1 MARRAFSV
9 YALVG
14 ALLAA
19 GYFVVPKGGPA
30 HDIWTLCVGLSSVV
44 AIVVGVRLN
53 HTTAIRAWHFI
64 ALGQLLFVAGAAV
77 ALVYSVR
84 GHETPCPFAGDVLH
98 LAAYPAIGAGLL
110 LMLRARSPGRDTASL
125 IDAAIA
131 TTGIALFSW
140 IFLIEPYVG
149 GGGIAPHGKL
159 LAALYPLMD
168 VALAAVAARIL
179 IGAGVRVVSFSLLT
193 CALLLQLVGDGIY
206 VLVTVQGWNADGTG
220 PNFVWAGAFVA
231 WGLAALHPSMTKI
244 TERVFGEEEELT
256 RHRLAALA
264 LVTLATPLLMLEQS
278 IRTTDLD
285 IFLMVVASTALFG
298 LVIARLAGVV
308 TRHDRAKQR
317 EARLRQAA
325 ADLVATRSR
334 SGIYRIAVD
343 TALALSEADGATAT
357 RTTLSLGGP
366 TEMTVVD
373 ASGANTEG
381 LVGRH
386 VDNVPAPVREAL
398 LAGRVGSFSGP
409 ADVGAG
415 GLAAGE
421 RLTVFPLMIQG
432 ECGGGLWVRT
442 DGPPDTSR
450 QQGLLTLAAQVGLA
464 LESVALTEDLL
475 ERESERRFRRLVQ
488 NSTDVIVVLEPNL
501 TIRFATPSAKA
512 TLGYE
517 SESLVGTSLVALLRP
532 GETDEVVGLV
542 AGLAG
547 QTVMHDLELRCAD
560 GGWCAIESVWNDL
573 SHDPEV
579 SGIVVTAHDVTERR
593 ALENQLTHQAF
604 HDPLTGLANRALFTD
619 RVTHALDRSHRS
631 GEQLAVL
638 FVDLDDFK
646 TVNDS
651 LGHAAGD
658 ELLVGVA
665 ARLETCLRGG
675 DTCARLGGDEF
686 GVLLEGVR
694 PPEEAEEVATRIAEA
709 LETPF
714 ETAGNEVYAR
724 ASIGVA
730 LGSTATGASELL
742 RHADVA
748 MYRAKADP
756 GRSVEVFESGMQE
769 AALQRLELRADLE
782 RAVIDADFVVHYQ
795 PIVALETGRVV
806 GLEAL
811 VRWQH
816 PVRGLLEPDTFVPLA
831 EETGLIGRI
840 GAIVLNRACHA
851 VAGWQCTVPGA
862 ERLRLSVN
870 ISGHQLADGAFAGE
884 VRGILDHS
892 GLRPRDLMLELT
904 ESVLMGDGETAV
916 RRLERLKELGVSIA
930 IDDFGTGFSS
940 LSYLHRFPVDTL
952 KIAKPFVDRVG
963 RGEIGRLAAAIVSLG
978 ESLRLE
984 TVAEGIEEAEQRDGL
999 RALGCALGQGY
1010 YFSRPLPEA
1019 EARTYLERR
1028 LRAAA

>member
-1 MARRAFSV
+1 MYV
-9 YALVG
+9 
-14 ALLAA
+14 
-19 GYFVVPKGGPA
+19 
-30 HDIWTLCVGLSSVV
+30 
-44 AIVVGVRLN
+44 
-53 HTTAIRAWHFI
+53 
-64 ALGQLLFVAGAAV
+64 
-77 ALVYSVR
+77 
-84 GHETPCPFAGDVLH
+84 
-98 LAAYPAIGAGLL
+98 
-110 LMLRARSPGRDTASL
+110 
-125 IDAAIA
+125 
-131 TTGIALFSW
+131 
-140 IFLIEPYVG
+140 IEPYAG
-149 GGGIAPHGKL
+149 GGSLSSQGDA
-159 LAALYPLMD
+159 LAALYPLLD

-179 IGAGVRVVSFSLLT
+179 IGAGLRAWSFSLLG
-193 CALLLQLVGDGIY
+193 CALLLQLAADGIALLEP
-206 VLVTVQGWNADGTG
+206 VHGWSADGTALDL
-220 PNFVWAGAFVA
+220 VSAAAFIA
-231 WGLAALHPSMTKI
+231 WGLAALHPSMTKV
-244 TERVFGEEEELT
+244 TEPIVAKEEELT

-264 LVTLATPLLMLEQS
+264 LVTLAMPLLMLEHS
-278 IRTTDLD
+278 IRTTDLNV
-285 IFLMVVASTALFG
+285 FLMTVASAALFG

-317 EARLRQAA
+317 EACLRQAA
-325 ADLVATRSR
+325 ADLVGTRSR

-343 TALALSEADGATAT
+343 SALALSEAGGVKAK

-366 TEMTVVD
+366 AGMTVVG
-373 ASGANTEG
+373 AAGANIDG
-381 LVGRH
+381 LLGRR
-386 VDNVPAPVREAL
+386 VDDVPVPVSEAL

-409 ADVGAG
+409 AEVGAG
-415 GLAAGE
+415 GLLAGE
-421 RLTVFPLMIQG
+421 RLTVFPLLIQG
-432 ECGGGLWVRT
+432 ECRGGLWVRT
-442 DGPPDTSR
+442 EGPLDPS
-450 QQGLLTLAAQVGLA
+450 QQHGLLTLAAQVALA

-488 NSTDVIVVLEPNL
+488 NSTDVIVVLEPDL
-501 TIRFATPSAKA
+501 TIRFATPSAK
-512 TLGYE
+512 TILGFE
-517 SESLVGTSLVALLRP
+517 SEALVGTSLVALLRP
-532 GETDEVVGLV
+532 GETEAVIELV

-547 QTVMHDLELRCAD
+547 QTLVHDLELRRAD
-560 GGWCAIESVWNDL
+560 GRWCAVESVWNDL
-573 SHDPEV
+573 SQDPEV
-579 SGIVVTAHDVTERR
+579 NGIVVTAHDVTKRR
-593 ALENQLTHQAF
+593 QLESQLTHQAF

-619 RVTHALDRSHRS
+619 RVTHALDRSSRS

-638 FVDLDDFK
+638 FIDLDDFK

-658 ELLVGVA
+658 DLLIGVA

-686 GVLLEGVR
+686 GVLLEGLR
-694 PPEEAEEVATRIAEA
+694 PPEEAEEVAVRIAEA

-756 GRSVEVFESGMQE
+756 AHSVEVFEAGMQD

-782 RAVIDADFVVHYQ
+782 RAVTDADFVVHYQ

-811 VRWQH
+811 VRWHH
-816 PVRGLLEPDTFVPLA
+816 PSRGLLEPDTFVPLA
-831 EETGLIGRI
+831 EDTGLIGRI
-840 GAIVLNRACHA
+840 GSIVLDRACRA
-851 VAGWQCTVPGA
+851 VADWQCTVPGA
-862 ERLRLSVN
+862 DRLRLSVN
-870 ISGHQLADGAFAGE
+870 ISGHQLADSSFPGE
-884 VRGILDHS
+884 VRGILADC
-892 GLRPRDLMLELT
+892 GLRPADLMLELT

-916 RRLERLKELGVSIA
+916 LRLERLKDLGVRIA

-963 RGEIGRLAAAIVSLG
+963 HGEVGRLAAAIVSLG

-984 TVAEGIEEAEQRDGL
+984 IVAEGIEEAEQRDGL

-1010 YFSRPLPEA
+1010 YFARPLPET
-1019 EARTYLERR
+1019 EARAYLERR

>member
-1 MARRAFSV
+1 M
-9 YALVG
+9 
-14 ALLAA
+14 
-19 GYFVVPKGGPA
+19 PA
-30 HDIWTLCVGLSSVV
+30 SS
-44 AIVVGVRLN
+44 
-53 HTTAIRAWHFI
+53 
-64 ALGQLLFVAGAAV
+64 
-77 ALVYSVR
+77 
-84 GHETPCPFAGDVLH
+84 P
-98 LAAYPAIGAGLL
+98 
-110 LMLRARSPGRDTASL
+110 
-125 IDAAIA
+125 A
-131 TTGIALFSW
+131 TTGRSS
-140 IFLIEPYVG
+140 
-149 GGGIAPHGKL
+149 
-159 LAALYPLMD
+159 
-168 VALAAVAARIL
+168 AR
-179 IGAGVRVVSFSLLT
+179 
-193 CALLLQLVGDGIY
+193 
-206 VLVTVQGWNADGTG
+206 
-220 PNFVWAGAFVA
+220 P
-231 WGLAALHPSMTKI
+231 
-244 TERVFGEEEELT
+244 
-256 RHRLAALA
+256 
-264 LVTLATPLLMLEQS
+264 
-278 IRTTDLD
+278 
-285 IFLMVVASTALFG
+285 AS
-298 LVIARLAGVV
+298 
-308 TRHDRAKQR
+308 
-317 EARLRQAA
+317 EQAA
-325 ADLVATRSR
+325 ASLVATRNR
-334 SGIYRIAVD
+334 AGIYRIAVD

-373 ASGANTEG
+373 ASGAHTEG

-409 ADVGAG
+409 ADIGAG
-415 GLAAGE
+415 GLLAGE
-421 RLTVFPLMIQG
+421 RLTVFPLVIQG
-432 ECGGGLWVRT
+432 DCGGGLWVRT
-442 DGPPDTSR
+442 DGPPDSSR
-450 QQGLLTLAAQVGLA
+450 QQGLQTLAAQVALA

-488 NSTDVIVVLEPNL
+488 NSTDVIIVLEPNL
-501 TIRFATPSAKA
+501 TIRFATPSAKT

-517 SESLVGTSLVALLRP
+517 SEALVGTNLVALLRP
-532 GETDEVVGLV
+532 GVTADVVDLV

-547 QTVMHDLELRCAD
+547 GTEVHDLELRCAD
-560 GGWCAIESVWNDL
+560 GGWCAVESAWNDL

-579 SGIVVTAHDVTERR
+579 NGIVVTAHDVTERR
-593 ALENQLTHQAF
+593 ELESQLTHQAF
-604 HDPLTGLANRALFTD
+604 HDPLTGLANRALFID

-665 ARLETCLRGG
+665 ARLEACLRGG

-686 GVLLEGVR
+686 GVLLEGLR

-840 GAIVLNRACHA
+840 GAIVLDRACHA
-851 VAGWQCTVPGA
+851 VAAWQGTVPGA

-870 ISGHQLADGAFAGE
+870 ISGHQLADGAFPAE
-884 VRGILDHS
+884 VREILDRS
-892 GLRPRDLMLELT
+892 GLRPRFLMLELT

-940 LSYLHRFPVDTL
+940 LSYLHRFPVDML

-963 RGEIGRLAAAIVSLG
+963 RGEVGRLAAAIVSLG

-999 RALGCALGQGY
+999 RALGCALGQGF
-1010 YFSRPLPEA
+1010 YFARPLPES
-1019 EARTYLERR
+1019 EARAYLERR